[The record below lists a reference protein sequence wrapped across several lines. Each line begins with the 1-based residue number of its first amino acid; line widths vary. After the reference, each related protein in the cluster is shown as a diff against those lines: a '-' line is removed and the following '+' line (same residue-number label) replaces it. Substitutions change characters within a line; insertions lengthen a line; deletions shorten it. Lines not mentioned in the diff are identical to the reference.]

1 MRVASTYCKD
11 RTGDDRAP
19 GSGERPLT
27 ARRPTIDDV
36 ARQSGVGR
44 TTVSRV
50 LNGGPNV
57 RDEVRERVLKAME
70 ALNYKANPQARS
82 LAGGGSR
89 MLALILASDLEAE
102 PNSFYASALELG
114 ALRECLALGYQLL
127 TRHVPQQSPDRRQQ
141 VLELMTSQRC
151 QGLILTPPFADDV
164 VLIEEIRRSGCQ
176 VVTISPG
183 GPGRAVADGVGIDDE
198 AGGYDI
204 TRHLLDLGHRRLA
217 FMSGIAGHLSAE
229 HRFDGLRR
237 ALREAGPDAEVV
249 DLLRGDFTFRSG
261 SVLTARLL
269 DQSNPPT
276 ALICANDDM
285 AAGALSAAHSR
296 GLDVPGQL
304 SITGFDDTPVSEIV
318 WPPLTT
324 VHQPL
329 KAMGREAVLVLAG
342 RLTGTT
348 GGDWRFRTLPH
359 TVVPRAS
366 AGRLLPR
373 LATASA

>member
-1 MRVASTYCKD
+1 M
-11 RTGDDRAP
+11 
-19 GSGERPLT
+19 T

-70 ALNYKANPQARS
+70 ALNYQANPQARS

-151 QGLILTPPFADDV
+151 EGLILTPPFADDV
-164 VLIEEIRRSGCQ
+164 VLIEEIRRSGCK

-198 AGGYDI
+198 AGGYDV

-229 HRFDGLRR
+229 QRFDGLRR

-269 DQSNPPT
+269 DQPNPPT

-342 RLTGTT
+342 RLTGTMR
-348 GGDWRFRTLPH
+348 GDWRFRTLPH

-366 AGRLLPR
+366 AGQVLPQ
-373 LATASA
+373 LATAIA

>member
-1 MRVASTYCKD
+1 MSVLKAK
-11 RTGDDRAP
+11 
-19 GSGERPLT
+19 
-27 ARRPTIDDV
+27 RPTIDDV

-57 RDEVRERVLKAME
+57 RDEVRSRVLAAVQ
-70 ALNYKANPQARS
+70 ALNYRVNPQARS
-82 LAGGGSR
+82 LAGGGSG

-127 TRHVPQQSPDRRQQ
+127 TRHVPQQSPDRQQQ
-141 VLELMTSQRC
+141 VLDLMTAQRC
-151 QGLILTPPFADDV
+151 QGVILTPPFADDV
-164 VLIEEIRRSGCQ
+164 ALIEEIRKTGVE

-204 TRHLLDLGHRRLA
+204 ARHLLDLGHRRFA
-217 FMSGIAGHLSAE
+217 FISGIEGHLSAE
-229 HRFDGLRR
+229 QRFDGLKR
-237 ALREAGPDAEVV
+237 ALRERGLGLDAVEVV
-249 DLLRGDFTFRSG
+249 RGDFTFRSG
-261 SVLTARLL
+261 SAHAARLL
-269 DQSNPPT
+269 DRPSPPT

-285 AAGALSAAHSR
+285 AAGALSYAHGR
-296 GLDVPGQL
+296 GLDVPDQL

-329 KAMGREAVLVLAG
+329 KDMGREAVVTLAE
-342 RLTGTT
+342 RLSGQTSSRE
-348 GGDWRFRTLPH
+348 WRFRILPH
-359 TVVPRAS
+359 SVVPRGS
-366 AGRLLPR
+366 ANR
-373 LATASA
+373 LAPSRRLAEPLTPL

>member
-1 MRVASTYCKD
+1 MTVKK
-11 RTGDDRAP
+11 
-19 GSGERPLT
+19 
-27 ARRPTIDDV
+27 PTIDDV
-36 ARQSGVGR
+36 ARESGVGR

-57 RDEVRERVLKAME
+57 RDEVRERVHRAVK
-70 ALNYKANPQARS
+70 ALNYKVNPQARS

-114 ALRECLALGYQLL
+114 ALRECLSLGYQLL

-141 VLELMTSQRC
+141 VLELMTTQRC
-151 QGLILTPPFADDV
+151 QGVILTPPFADDAA
-164 VLIEEIRRSGCQ
+164 LIEEIRRHEIH

-198 AGGYDI
+198 IGGYDI
-204 TRHLLDLGHRRLA
+204 ARHLLALGHRR
-217 FMSGIAGHLSAE
+217 FGFIGGIAGHLSAE
-229 HRFDGLRR
+229 QRFDGLKR
-237 ALREAGPDAEVV
+237 AMLEQGLDPTDIQMV
-249 DLLRGDFTFRSG
+249 RGDFTFRSG
-261 SVLTARLL
+261 VVLTTQLL
-269 DQSNPPT
+269 DGPQPPT

-285 AAGALSAAHSR
+285 AAGALSTAHGR
-296 GLDVPGQL
+296 GLDVPGDL

-342 RLTGTT
+342 RLSGTSNT
-348 GGDWRFRTLPH
+348 DWRFTTLPH
-359 TVVPRAS
+359 AVVSRRS
-366 AGRLLPR
+366 ADRVLPK
-373 LATASA
+373 LVTAKA

>member
-1 MRVASTYCKD
+1 MTVLKAK
-11 RTGDDRAP
+11 
-19 GSGERPLT
+19 
-27 ARRPTIDDV
+27 RPTIDDV

-57 RDEVRERVLKAME
+57 RDEVRGRVLAAVE
-70 ALNYKANPQARS
+70 ALNYRVNPQARS
-82 LAGGGSR
+82 LAGGGSG

-127 TRHVPQQSPDRRQQ
+127 TRHVPQQSPDRQRQ
-141 VLELMTSQRC
+141 VLDLMTAQRC
-151 QGLILTPPFADDV
+151 QGVILTPPFADDV
-164 VLIEEIRRSGCQ
+164 ALIEEIRKTGVQ

-204 TRHLLDLGHRRLA
+204 ARHLLDLGHRRFA
-217 FMSGIAGHLSAE
+217 FISGIEGHLSAE
-229 HRFDGLRR
+229 QRFDGLKR
-237 ALREAGPDAEVV
+237 ALREQGLDLEAVEVV
-249 DLLRGDFTFRSG
+249 RGDFTFRSG
-261 SVLTARLL
+261 SVLAARLL
-269 DQSNPPT
+269 DRPEPPT

-285 AAGALSAAHSR
+285 AAGALSYAHGR

-329 KAMGREAVLVLAG
+329 KDMGREAVVVLAG
-342 RLTGTT
+342 RLSGTAP
-348 GGDWRFRTLPH
+348 DREWRFRILPH
-359 TVVPRAS
+359 SVVARGS
-366 AGRLLPR
+366 ANR
-373 LATASA
+373 LASSHSIAEA